1 MIHLTIL
8 NPRETLF
15 DDDVNGVLVPGDL
28 GDFEILSYHKP
39 LISLLRRGKFVLD
52 GTRVIE
58 VARGI
63 VRVHHDRIVALV
75 EQ

>member
-1 MIHLTIL
+1 MIHLTIM

-15 DDDVNGVLVPGDL
+15 DDQVSSVVVPGDL

-39 LISLLRRGKFVLD
+39 LISLLRRGRFVLD
-52 GTRVIE
+52 GKHVIE